1 MPSTLPPA
9 SGVLAVALELEV
21 SRGRDPKSYV
31 EALVDVL
38 ELGGSAKALEQG
50 TGQQPHSAG
59 ARAGAALLAVL
70 EGTAAERAEATTDDG
85 DAASSPAACGG
96 KLVRGL
102 EAVDALSDFCGEAKR
117 GQFGAVMALGVAAR
131 CGKAWCA
138 VRAAAEQVPPL
149 AGPTLRA
156 TDYLPYSTQHTIC
169 VIAYFSSPLVSS
181 PLSFLSI

>member
-1 MPSTLPPA
+1 MLPPA

-21 SRGRDPKSYV
+21 SRGRDPKLYV

-50 TGQQPHSAG
+50 THQQPHSAG

-70 EGTAAERAEATTDDG
+70 EGTAAERAKDTDGGD
-85 DAASSPAACGG
+85 DAAGS

-131 CGKAWCA
+131 GGKAWCA
-138 VRAAAEQVPPL
+138 VRAAAEQVWPSRAKNKRQTL
-149 AGPTLRA
+149 YLEPTH
-156 TDYLPYSTQHTIC
+156 HTIYTPLM
-169 VIAYFSSPLVSS
+169 VQAHPWVQPGAPSPL
-181 PLSFLSI
+181 LSFL